1 VNVNDSIK
9 KTAGLP
15 IATPQSVPARAG
27 NNAAKTGETSSATA
41 SDSVKLS
48 SQYQALEIKVADN
61 ESFNAQKVEEI
72 KTAIANGQ
80 FQINPE
86 KVAAGLIDTVQNLL
100 STRK

>member
-15 IATPQSVPARAG
+15 IATPQSVPTRTG
-27 NNAAKTGETSSATA
+27 NAAKTGEASSATA

-61 ESFNAQKVEEI
+61 ESFNAQKVEAI
-72 KTAIANGQ
+72 KTAIANGE